1 MKTKNIHTLIERYFE
16 GETTL
21 SEERWLHSNLP
32 KMMGESPEIDEALA
46 VMGYAASPD
55 KDSVRRNRP
64 ASHRW
69 VAVAASFALILA
81 AGGIY
86 THYLKTSQKSTF
98 MAYSGGVKIDREE
111 AMQLIAAQMEEM
123 SEASKDIKTEVEDD
137 LADFRN
143 IFDL

>member
-1 MKTKNIHTLIERYFE
+1 MKKEDIHILIERYFE

-21 SEERWLHSNLP
+21 AEERRLRENLP
-32 KMMGESPEIDEALA
+32 GMMGKSPEIDEALA
-46 VMGYAASPD
+46 VMGYAAVPD
-55 KDSVRRNRP
+55 KNRTKRKRHK
-64 ASHRW
+64 SYRW
-69 VAVAASFALILA
+69 IAAASLALILT

-86 THYLKTSQKSTF
+86 THQVHSSQKSTF

-123 SEASKDIKTEVEDD
+123 SDASQDIKTEVEDD

-143 IFDL
+143 ILDL

>member
-1 MKTKNIHTLIERYFE
+1 MKKEDIHILIERYFE

-21 SEERWLHSNLP
+21 AEERRLRENLP
-32 KMMGESPEIDEALA
+32 KMQGESLEIDEALA

-55 KDSVRRNRP
+55 KDSVRRKRP
-64 ASHRW
+64 ALYRW
-69 VAVAASFALILA
+69 IAAAASFALIMA

-86 THYLKTSQKSTF
+86 THYLKDSQKSTF

-123 SEASKDIKTEVEDD
+123 SDASQDIKTVVEDD

-143 IFDL
+143 ILDL

>member
-1 MKTKNIHTLIERYFE
+1 MKKEDINILIEKYFE

-21 SEERWLHSNLP
+21 AEERWLRENLP
-32 KMMGESPEIDEALA
+32 RMRGESPEIDEALA
-46 VMGYAASPD
+46 VMVYAAAPG
-55 KDSVRRNRP
+55 KDRSSGKRQK
-64 ASHRW
+64 SYRW
-69 VAVAASFALILA
+69 IAAAASLALILT

-86 THYLKTSQKSTF
+86 THHLHSPQKSTF

-123 SEASKDIKTEVEDD
+123 SEASQDIKTEVEDD

-143 IFDL
+143 ILDL